1 MKLLKLVKW
10 YLGFFHVWAFSL
22 ALFFAYV
29 FTYDRFAILNVNP
42 SWDSLL
48 SSAASLQ
55 EPVLLAA
62 HSALVAA
69 VLFSFEEGEGY
80 SYARHLTG
88 AGRLQVFAAK
98 WLAYLL
104 LVAPPLVAAKALL
117 AASWDYR
124 MLAHPSFA
132 PALAKLFAGAAL
144 QASYLFPFY
153 AFWALAAKR
162 ATYFVMGAFLELY
175 LLESFWSGPL
185 LVYGS
190 HIMFLRLPFYT
201 ALRWLLQDLGLR
213 LAASLA
219 HLAAAAYLELRG
231 EVKWK

>member
-1 MKLLKLVKW
+1 VKLLKLVKW

-22 ALFFAYV
+22 ALFFAYI
-29 FTYDRFAILNVNP
+29 FTYDRFAILGVDP

-48 SSAASLQ
+48 SGAESLQ
-55 EPVLLAA
+55 EPVLMAA
-62 HSALVAA
+62 HAALVAA
-69 VLFSFEEGEGY
+69 ILFSFEEGEGY
-80 SYARHLTG
+80 SYLRHLTG
-88 AGRLQVFAAK
+88 AGRLQVLAAK

-117 AASWDYR
+117 SVSWDYR
-124 MLAHPSFA
+124 MLARPGFVQ
-132 PALAKLFAGAAL
+132 ALAELLAGAAL

-153 AFWALAAKR
+153 ALWALATKR

-175 LLESFWSGPL
+175 LLESFWGGPL
-185 LVYGS
+185 FVYGS
-190 HIMFLRLPFYT
+190 HFMLLRLPLGP
-201 ALRWLLQDLGLR
+201 ALARLVRDLGLR